1 MIFLRATDSIARADQ
16 RSDVISLNLLDK
28 KAAVPSSVI
37 LLKSA
42 ATSSRVIGWLG
53 RNVPSEYPFI
63 RFAFVT
69 VLIELAAQKS
79 LGTSVKMWAR
89 IF

>member
-28 KAAVPSSVI
+28 NAAVPSSVI

-63 RFAFVT
+63 RLAFVT

-79 LGTSVKMWAR
+79 LGTSVKM
-89 IF
+89 

>member
-28 KAAVPSSVI
+28 NAAVPSSVM

-42 ATSSRVIGWLG
+42 ATSSRVIG
-53 RNVPSEYPFI
+53 
-63 RFAFVT
+63 
-69 VLIELAAQKS
+69 
-79 LGTSVKMWAR
+79 
-89 IF
+89 